1 MPDILAIVSK
11 AIFERDGRIADRMI
25 EAGEVWPVDRYTSAN
40 KALSS
45 LASGGRIF
53 LVTVRPGEQLWF
65 LGLIDQPK
73 FDGTAWIAA
82 PNKLPATNITALR
95 RQITFESGKGISG
108 DKGTLGMSLQTPR
121 ALTGRDVE
129 LILNLVSGTTA
140 RTQPAAA
147 PAKAPAPQ
155 PARVI
160 GGKYEVI
167 RQLGK
172 GGMGVVY
179 EARHTTTGR
188 KVAIKE
194 ILDEDLKK
202 DPKLLE
208 RFQREARA
216 TAAIDT
222 RHIVPVLDAGSDP
235 ATNHPYLVMELLH
248 GEDLQDLIVRS
259 GTLREAVALRVVA
272 QACAGL
278 VRAHDAGVI
287 HRDIKPAN
295 LFLARRDGE
304 VTVKL
309 LDFGVARVKAG
320 LGGVDKLT
328 TTGVML
334 GTPLYMSP
342 EQVMGA
348 KDLDHRADVWSMGV
362 VLYEALAGVTPHE
375 DVETLGALLVA
386 ICGKPARPLRAV
398 MPEVS
403 EHTSLIVERALA
415 IDPAKRYQTAA
426 QMLAELLAALPNGT
440 HLDDAAFG
448 ALPVREDWDDIA
460 FEPTSGG

>member
-11 AIFERDGRIADRMI
+11 AIFERDGRLGDRMI
-25 EAGEVWPVDRYTSAN
+25 EAGDIWPVDRYTSAN
-40 KALSS
+40 KALAS
-45 LASGGRIF
+45 LATGGRIF

-65 LGLIDQPK
+65 LGVIDQPR
-73 FDGTAWIAA
+73 FDGSAWIAA
-82 PNKLPATNITALR
+82 PNQLPTTNITALR

-129 LILNLVSGTTA
+129 LILNLVGGTTA

-147 PAKAPAPQ
+147 PAAPPPR

-179 EARHTTTGR
+179 EARHTATGR

-194 ILDEDLKK
+194 ILDDDLKK

-235 ATNHPYLVMELLH
+235 ATHHPYLVMELLH

-278 VRAHDAGVI
+278 VRAHEAGVI

-320 LGGVDKLT
+320 LGGVDRLT

-362 VLYEALAGVTPHE
+362 VLYEALAGMTPHE

-398 MPEVS
+398 TPEVS

-426 QMLAELLAALPNGT
+426 QMLAELLAALPSGT
-440 HLDDAAFG
+440 HLDEATFG
-448 ALPVREDWDDIA
+448 PLPVREDWDEIA
-460 FEPTSGG
+460 FEQTSGS

>member
-11 AIFERDGRIADRMI
+11 AIFERDGRIGDRVL
-25 EAGEVWPVDRYTSAN
+25 EAGDVWPVDRYTSAN
-40 KALSS
+40 KALAS
-45 LASGGRIF
+45 LAAGGRIF
-53 LVTVRPGEQLWF
+53 LVTVRPPNEQLWF
-65 LGLIDQPK
+65 LGVIEQPR

-82 PNKLPATNITALR
+82 PNKLPATNITSLR
-95 RQITFESGKGISG
+95 KQITFESGKGISG

-121 ALTGRDVE
+121 ALTARDVE
-129 LILNLVSGTTA
+129 LILAAVGGARA
-140 RTQPAAA
+140 RTQPAAPVAAA
-147 PAKAPAPQ
+147 PKPA
-155 PARVI
+155 ARII
-160 GGKYEVI
+160 GEKYEVI

-188 KVAIKE
+188 RVALKE
-194 ILDEDLKK
+194 ILDDDLKK

-222 RHIVPVLDAGSDP
+222 RHIVPVIDAGSDP
-235 ATNHPYLVMELLH
+235 ATKHPYLVMELLT
-248 GEDLQDLIVRS
+248 GEDLQDLIIRS

-278 VRAHDAGVI
+278 VRAHEAGVI

-342 EQVMGA
+342 EQVMGD
-348 KDLDHRADVWSMGV
+348 KNLDHRADVWSMGV
-362 VLYEALAGVTPHE
+362 VLYEALAGATPHE

-386 ICGKPARPLRAV
+386 ICGKPARSLRDIS
-398 MPEVS
+398 PDVS
-403 EHTSLIVERALA
+403 EHTAQIVSRALA
-415 IDPAKRYQTAA
+415 IDATKRFQSAA

-440 HLDDAAFG
+440 HLDEATFG
-448 ALPVREDWDDIA
+448 ALPTREDWDEIA
-460 FEPTSGG
+460 FENTSSS